1 MLALCCEALM
11 FFIVIFIKRVTGAR
25 ARFVLVLLSS
35 RIIRVRVVFL
45 PAEQQ
50 RVFLVLFVFCKRKI
64 KR

>member
-1 MLALCCEALM
+1 M